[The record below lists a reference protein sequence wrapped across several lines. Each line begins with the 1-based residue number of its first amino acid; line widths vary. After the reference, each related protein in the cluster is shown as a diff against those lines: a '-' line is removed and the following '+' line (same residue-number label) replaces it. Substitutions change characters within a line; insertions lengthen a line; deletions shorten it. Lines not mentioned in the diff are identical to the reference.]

1 MGQQGTMASNGL
13 QEQQLILQQQQQ
25 QQQQSQQQNQQLNN
39 NLQQQ
44 VGSNANSGYGH
55 AQQQQQQQR
64 VAANVGGASAGG
76 GAAAN
81 GATPKDRSYNNKAM
95 EMIKNSLKPF
105 KDEENNNVAVLVN
118 KGFDEVRLST
128 LVFLPSLR
136 N

>member
-25 QQQQSQQQNQQLNN
+25 QQQQSQQQHQQLNN

-55 AQQQQQQQR
+55 AQQQQR

-118 KGFDEVRLST
+118 KGFDEVRLPT
-128 LVFLPSLR
+128 LVFFFAFPR